1 MPLRLTSQTGLYTTA
16 RGKKKRLIPPGKT
29 SEVAHKHRHSWPV
42 SISPSMLTI
51 RQQFQLS
58 GSIDGGG
65 AVTGSERKREGK
77 REELKRRE
85 EGEMQED
92 LKKEKMSKNG
102 GIGGF

>member
-1 MPLRLTSQTGLYTTA
+1 
-16 RGKKKRLIPPGKT
+16 
-29 SEVAHKHRHSWPV
+29 
-42 SISPSMLTI
+42 MLTI